1 MINIWYIDKTAQ
13 KNADDYLSFYPTAIN
28 LSILDFKYENYYL
41 PAETCTT
48 INLSILD
55 FKLEIWVLIQMF
67 SAAINLSILDFK
79 FTSLA
84 DYDVIIGYKSI
95 HIGF

>member
-28 LSILDFKYENYYL
+28 LSILDFKRYL
-41 PAETCTT
+41 NLDEIVKDTS

-55 FKLEIWVLIQMF
+55 FKHKKSIQKN
-67 SAAINLSILDFK
+67 SNKEAINLSILDFK
-79 FTSLA
+79 QA
-84 DYDVIIGYKSI
+84 AY
-95 HIGF
+95 